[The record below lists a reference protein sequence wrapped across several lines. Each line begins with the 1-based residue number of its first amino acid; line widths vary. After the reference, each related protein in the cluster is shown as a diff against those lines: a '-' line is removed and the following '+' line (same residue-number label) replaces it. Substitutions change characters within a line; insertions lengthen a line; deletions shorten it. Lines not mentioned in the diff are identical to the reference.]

1 MPERADLS
9 THRPRQE
16 FGRTMVREANLLASR
31 TDRLFLAVLGGPPG
45 PGVLIDGS
53 FDAGAAQLWIAEDT
67 FRALSPEAA
76 GTPDLVRLPGFL
88 LSALVELALENPIEA
103 FRDALA
109 SEFLQREA
117 KLGSAPDRPGLGLRL
132 EDCGAPLILYL
143 GDGALE
149 RVFERLEA
157 APIFRG
163 DALES
168 VATLEVIFEA
178 ARTDLSLEELA
189 ALRPG
194 DVVLLTLDEVPPGAR
209 AVLRDSDEA
218 LGRVRLEGE
227 TATLV
232 RLGRRDMEDDTDDTE
247 AGVDIDPVTV
257 DLAVAARL
265 ELTNRATGET
275 RTLRPVYVITNE
287 NEQQFIQN
295 RVLDWGI
302 TVTFTGMEVNQ
313 GAIKLGVEGVS
324 IQPEEWMVVQ
334 AYEKPFISILWL
346 GTLILLAGFTLASV
360 RRFGEQRSRK
370 RDVKTEAA

>member
-1 MPERADLS
+1 
-9 THRPRQE
+9 
-16 FGRTMVREANLLASR
+16 MVREANLLASR

-247 AGVDIDPVTV
+247 AGVDIDALEVTLRFSLGSAAVTV
-257 DLAVAARL
+257 EALRGLAEGYVFELDLPPDAAVRIYAGRQLVGTGEIVEIADRLGVRVARL
-265 ELTNRATGET
+265 
-275 RTLRPVYVITNE
+275 NE
-287 NEQQFIQN
+287 VP
-295 RVLDWGI
+295 RG
-302 TVTFTGMEVNQ
+302 
-313 GAIKLGVEGVS
+313 
-324 IQPEEWMVVQ
+324 
-334 AYEKPFISILWL
+334 
-346 GTLILLAGFTLASV
+346 
-360 RRFGEQRSRK
+360 R
-370 RDVKTEAA
+370 

>member
-1 MPERADLS
+1 M
-9 THRPRQE
+9 
-16 FGRTMVREANLLASR
+16 
-31 TDRLFLAVLGGPPG
+31 
-45 PGVLIDGS
+45 
-53 FDAGAAQLWIAEDT
+53 
-67 FRALSPEAA
+67 
-76 GTPDLVRLPGFL
+76 
-88 LSALVELALENPIEA
+88 
-103 FRDALA
+103 
-109 SEFLQREA
+109 
-117 KLGSAPDRPGLGLRL
+117 RL

-247 AGVDIDPVTV
+247 AGVDIDALEVTLRFSLGSAAVTV
-257 DLAVAARL
+257 EALRGLAEGYVFELDLPPESAVRIYAGRQLIGTGEIVEIADRLGVRVARL
-265 ELTNRATGET
+265 
-275 RTLRPVYVITNE
+275 NE
-287 NEQQFIQN
+287 VP
-295 RVLDWGI
+295 RG
-302 TVTFTGMEVNQ
+302 
-313 GAIKLGVEGVS
+313 
-324 IQPEEWMVVQ
+324 
-334 AYEKPFISILWL
+334 
-346 GTLILLAGFTLASV
+346 
-360 RRFGEQRSRK
+360 R
-370 RDVKTEAA
+370 